1 MVLDCG
7 VPRMKLPTWAVYKHL
22 DLDER
27 ERIHLRWCKL
37 MGKDPNSEDD
47 VNEFFDL
54 VDAVPEPDANAP
66 PKSSSPAITSTGRPR
81 GRPRKVQE

>member
-1 MVLDCG
+1 
-7 VPRMKLPTWAVYKHL
+7 MKLPTWSVYKLL

-37 MGKDPNSEDD
+37 MGKDPASEDD

-54 VDAVPEPDANAP
+54 VDAVPEIDPAAPP
-66 PKSSSPAITSTGRPR
+66 PKSKSLTPSLTAAGRPR

>member
-1 MVLDCG
+1 
-7 VPRMKLPTWAVYKHL
+7 MKLPTWSVYKLL

-37 MGKDPNSEDD
+37 MGKDPNNEDD

-54 VDAVPEPDANAP
+54 VDAVPEPDPNAV
-66 PKSSSPAITSTGRPR
+66 PKKPKPATPSLTPSGRPR
-81 GRPRKVQE
+81 GRPRKTAV

>member
-1 MVLDCG
+1 
-7 VPRMKLPTWAVYKHL
+7 MKLPTWSVYKLL

-37 MGKDPNSEDD
+37 MGKDPNSEED

-54 VDAVPEPDANAP
+54 VDDVPEPDINAA
-66 PKSSSPAITSTGRPR
+66 PKKIKPATPSVFPSGKPR
-81 GRPRKVQE
+81 GRPRKIQS

>member
-1 MVLDCG
+1 
-7 VPRMKLPTWAVYKHL
+7 MKLPTWSVYKLL

-37 MGKDPNSEDD
+37 MGKDPDSEED

-54 VDAVPEPDANAP
+54 VDAVPEPDINAP
-66 PKSSSPAITSTGRPR
+66 PKKIRPLTPSVTSSGKPR

>member
-1 MVLDCG
+1 
-7 VPRMKLPTWAVYKHL
+7 MKLPTWSVYKYL

-37 MGKDPNSEDD
+37 MGKDPNSEDH

-54 VDAVPEPDANAP
+54 VDAVPEPDPNALP
-66 PKSSSPAITSTGRPR
+66 PKAKSSTPTITATGRPR
-81 GRPRKVQE
+81 GRPRKSDQLAAK

>member
-1 MVLDCG
+1 
-7 VPRMKLPTWAVYKHL
+7 MKLPTWSVYKLL

-37 MGKDPNSEDD
+37 MGKDPNNEDD

-54 VDAVPEPDANAP
+54 VDAVPEPDPNAP
-66 PKSSSPAITSTGRPR
+66 PKKVKPLAPSVTASGKPR